1 MDNGLS
7 GPTTANSAPSF
18 GPPEAVVGQRSLEGI
33 HSSVEV
39 PHHQASFWLQW
50 RAYVGPA
57 LLVSV
62 GYMDPGNWGTDL
74 AGGAQFKYGLLWVV
88 ALASFMAIFMQ
99 LIAARLGVV
108 AGK

>member
-1 MDNGLS
+1 MDDPATNHDQAATS
-7 GPTTANSAPSF
+7 
-18 GPPEAVVGQRSLEGI
+18 VVSQRSLEGM
-33 HSSVEV
+33 HGTVEV
-39 PHHQASFWLQW
+39 PPHEAGFWAQW

-88 ALASFMAIFMQ
+88 A
-99 LIAARLGVV
+99 
-108 AGK
+108 